1 MRKTRWR
8 KKYGIVAAP
17 VILMLLVFWISLPA
31 ELFDDPLSTV
41 VYDREGELLGARIAA
56 DGQWR
61 FPGIDSVPVK
71 YSTALVA
78 FEDRYFYL
86 HPGVNPGSLLR
97 ALFLNLKAGEI
108 RSGGSTITMQVMRMS
123 RKGKSR
129 NIGQKIIEA
138 WLALRYEVSATKEE
152 ILNTYADNAPF
163 GGNVVGLEA
172 AAWRYF
178 GTSPHNLTWSEAALL
193 AVLPNAPALI
203 HPGRNRD
210 ALQQKRDRLLV
221 VLRNRGEIDSLTC
234 RMAIEEPLPREP
246 LPLPNLAPHLADGV
260 MLEKDRDRLHSTLDR
275 RLQERIVELTDIRQE
290 QLRANEV
297 HNMACLVVEVE
308 TGEVL
313 AYVGNSSA
321 RQGGEHGNSVDVIP
335 APRSSGSIL
344 KPILFAGMLDN
355 GDILPATLVPD
366 VPVRYYGYAPKNYDR
381 QYEGAVPAF
390 EALSRSLNIP
400 SVIMLNNYGVDP
412 LLGLLR
418 KLGFTTLT
426 HSHQHYGLTLIL
438 GGGETTLWELAGV
451 YSSMARVLNHY
462 TGGNG
467 NYFPS
472 DYHMPVLEKTT
483 PDPGRKD
490 RADNNN
496 GPGPGRLSGPA
507 TPPGSE
513 QADRPRAGSDD
524 GPGSNDAPGRNEDAV
539 PGNLPGSG
547 ELQEEG
553 LLSASSIWLTFK
565 SLLEVNRP
573 EELSLWYLLSSSRN
587 IAWKTGTSYG
597 FRDAWAVGVTPE
609 YLVAVWAGNADGEG
623 RPGLSGITAAA
634 PLMFDV
640 FSILPS
646 TTWFRAPLDDLEEAE
661 VCRQSGYL
669 AGPWCNERDT
679 IQIVPRGTET
689 PRCPFHRLIHT
700 DRDGA
705 FRVNSECYPV
715 RSMKT
720 SSWFVLPPL
729 MEWYYER
736 NHPAYKTLPPVMEGC
751 VDGSVEEL
759 EIVYPEWDSHLVIPR
774 ELDGSRGKVVLEVA
788 HRHPATRVFWH
799 VDEAYAGTTQHTH
812 QLALYMEPGT
822 HRLTVVDADGNR
834 DEVRFEVLK

>member
-1 MRKTRWR
+1 MRKVRWR
-8 KKYGIVAAP
+8 KKYSFVTVA
-17 VILMLLVFWISLPA
+17 VILLLLVFWISLPA
-31 ELFDDPLSTV
+31 KLFDDPLSTV

-97 ALFLNLKAGEI
+97 ALFVNLKAGEI

-123 RKGKSR
+123 RKDKPR

-138 WLALRYEVSATKEE
+138 WLALRYECSASKDE
-152 ILNTYADNAPF
+152 ILNIYADNAPF

-203 HPGRNRD
+203 HPGRNRE

-221 VLRNRGEIDSLTC
+221 VLRNRGEIDSLTF
-234 RMAIEEPLPREP
+234 RLAIREPLPREP
-246 LPLPNLAPHLADGV
+246 LPLPNLAPHLADDV
-260 MLEKDRDRLHSTLDR
+260 MLEKERNRLHSTLDR

-313 AYVGNSSA
+313 AYVGNSRA
-321 RQGGEHGNSVDVIP
+321 REGEENGNSVDVIP

-381 QYEGAVPAF
+381 QYEGAVPAY

-412 LLGLLR
+412 FLGLLR
-418 KLGFTTLT
+418 KLGFTTFT

-462 TGGNG
+462 TAGNG

-472 DYHMPVLEKTT
+472 DYHMPVLEKAASET
-483 PDPGRKD
+483 GMND
-490 RADNNN
+490 RA
-496 GPGPGRLSGPA
+496 GTGKASG
-507 TPPGSE
+507 
-513 QADRPRAGSDD
+513 
-524 GPGSNDAPGRNEDAV
+524 
-539 PGNLPGSG
+539 PGNLSGSG

-609 YLVAVWAGNADGEG
+609 YLVAIWAGNADGEG

-640 FSILPS
+640 FSILPA
-646 TTWFRAPLDDLEEAE
+646 TTWFGTPHDDLEEAE

-669 AGPWCNERDT
+669 AGPWCDERDT
-679 IQIVPRGTET
+679 ILVVPRGAET
-689 PRCPFHRLIHT
+689 PRCPYHRLIHT
-700 DRDGA
+700 DQEGA

-720 SSWFVLPPL
+720 ISWFVLPPL

-774 ELDGSRGKVVLEVA
+774 ELDGSRGKVVLEAA

-799 VDEAYAGTTQHTH
+799 VDEAYVGTTQYTH
-812 QLALYMEPGT
+812 QLAVDMEPGT